1 MKDINNL
8 IISTEAKKKK
18 KATDKTHLPLMLKTL
33 NNKKLSVK

>member
-8 IISTEAKKKK
+8 IISTEAKKK

>member
-8 IISTEAKKKK
+8 IISTEVKK

-33 NNKKLSVK
+33 SNKKLSVK